1 MKKIVL
7 MAILSSML
15 IILSA
20 MPLWDKPVPIRT
32 GDNIEW
38 SRCGAVTADG
48 SMIYVWSGTSRG
60 DGDIYAQKVNG
71 NGVVVWDEPLL
82 VDGKSFKQSFPV
94 ITKTTDNNFII
105 AWLDYGEDFKSI
117 IKAQKITANG
127 QILWVDGGVP
137 VRSIPQDKMD
147 FEIIADNNNGA
158 YIAWIDKRD
167 SYKVYGQHLDAYG
180 NSLWTLDGI
189 PLAPISDDIVNFS
202 MATDTSGALVVA
214 HFKVVNYVYSLIV
227 NKILSNGQF
236 AWSQPLQIAD
246 NNHNGNYV
254 QVAAINDSA
263 VVVTWVSQTISSYL
277 GDQVLAQRVNH
288 DGTLGWLS
296 PAPAHT
302 VSVDNPYSTRN
313 PRIIKAIDNAV
324 IISWVDY
331 RANYDYGNIYL
342 QRIDANGNVQ
352 WNPAG
357 VPAALTDYAQSNPRL
372 TSNNN
377 GGCFVTW
384 EDYRNDGYFNT
395 DIYAQHISMLGD
407 KMWNPSGL
415 PVCNASL
422 AQTAPMVRQIGN
434 NVLFGWKDERN
445 GSPSLYYNVIN
456 RLGVPQV
463 ASDGVCLHQGLA
475 GKEYFYDYL
484 SLPRSNDVALLWTE
498 SRGSLGNRIYL
509 QFLNPD
515 GSVDLE
521 ANGRPITDSLSED
534 NYLDRMDAIVTP
546 DDYIAVTWVE
556 NTRVKAQLIDNNGN
570 RLWGNNG
577 LTLTDTEP
585 IRQEYPKV
593 SYENGAFY
601 FGWSELQEIQT
612 NMGMMHLYRIYGQKI
627 VNNEKQWGP
636 GGILI
641 SDTLPNDTDY
651 EANLRQVKGRY
662 FVWTKVNF
670 NLNDDWLQCI
680 QVKLVNPDGTTAPGW
695 DNAGNSVSS
704 NTSSYI
710 AHDRSQCIQT
720 SAGLVVAW
728 LNFNDLGTF
737 LYGQLLSESGA
748 LSWNPEG
755 ILLTGENLSIDSFTL
770 CESNNNL
777 IVAWVKQQNQ
787 DRSYIKAQKFDLSAN
802 PLWGENGILVSDNL
816 PNTHASE
823 AYPITFSNSGI
834 LFCWVQC
841 IVEPYIYDYQYDIC
855 YRYLNPDGSWVSNSL
870 ASLVIMSPDS
880 QYSPRLALVNN
891 EVIVTWIDSDLF
903 FEHNRCDEEIWEYY
917 NLFAQKLSNEVV
929 GNIDDVTPIPQI
941 YLKQNY
947 PNPFNPETNI
957 SFSLKQTSEIELC
970 IYNLKGQMVKTLQ
983 KGLMDKGNHS
993 LVWKGTDDN
1002 DKPVAS
1008 GVYLYRL
1015 SSGKAQTSRKMVL
1028 LK

>member
-7 MAILSSML
+7 IAILSSML

-38 SRCGAVTADG
+38 SRCGALTADG

-94 ITKTTDNNFII
+94 ITRTTDNNFII

-147 FEIIADNNNGA
+147 FEIMADNNNGA
-158 YIAWIDKRD
+158 YIAWIDSRE
-167 SYKVYGQHLDAYG
+167 SQTKVYGQHLDTYG
-180 NSLWTLDGI
+180 NSLWALDGI
-189 PLAPISDDIVNFS
+189 QLSTSTNLIHSFS
-202 MATDTSGALVVA
+202 MATDTSGAMSIAYLDRLQNDYQLYATRV
-214 HFKVVNYVYSLIV
+214 
-227 NKILSNGQF
+227 LSNGEF
-236 AWSQPLQIAD
+236 AWSQSTSITASDLVGMD
-246 NNHNGNYV
+246 V
-254 QVAAINDSA
+254 QMTAINDTA
-263 VVVTWVSQTISSYL
+263 FVVTWIGTTPAYGL
-277 GDQVLAQRVNH
+277 QVYAQRINH
-288 DGTLGWLS
+288 DGSLGWQNPV
-296 PAPAHT
+296 PA
-302 VSVDNPYSTRN
+302 VSMPINGYVWAYNQQ
-313 PRIIKAIDNAV
+313 IINTIDNAV
-324 IISWVDY
+324 IIAWICINDNPDV
-331 RANYDYGNIYL
+331 NNIFL
-342 QRIDANGNVQ
+342 QKIGSDGTIL

-357 VPAALTDYAQSNPRL
+357 VAAAFTDFNQSNPRL
-372 TSNNN
+372 TTNNN

-384 EDYRNDGYFNT
+384 EDSRNGGYPNT

-415 PVCNASL
+415 AICNASL
-422 AQTAPMVRQIGN
+422 TQTAPMVRQIGN
-434 NVLFGWKDERN
+434 NVLFGWEDERN
-445 GSPSLYYNVIN
+445 GSPSLYYNVIS

-463 ASDGVCLHQGLA
+463 ATDGVCLHQGLA
-475 GKEYFYDYL
+475 GEENFYDYL
-484 SLPRSNDVALLWTE
+484 SLPRSNDVALLWRD
-498 SRGSLGNRIYL
+498 SRRGSLGINIYL

-521 ANGRPITDSLSED
+521 ANGRPITDLL
-534 NYLDRMDAIVTP
+534 NNGYNQNQLDAIVTP
-546 DDYIAVTWVE
+546 DDYVAVTWVE
-556 NTRVKAQLIDNNGN
+556 DYKVKAQLLDNNGN

-577 LTLTDTEP
+577 LTLTTTDHP
-585 IRQEYPKV
+585 YQNNPKI

-601 FGWSELQEIQT
+601 FGWSELVEIQT
-612 NMGMMHLYRIYGQKI
+612 ATDIDIYYRVYGQKI

-641 SDTLPNDTDY
+641 SDSLPNDTAY
-651 EANLRQVKGRY
+651 NAYMEQIKGRY
-662 FVWTKVNF
+662 FVWTKHSYD
-670 NLNDDWLQCI
+670 LNSYLRNNS

-695 DNAGNSVSS
+695 DIAGNLVSS
-704 NTSSYI
+704 ITSSFI
-710 AHDRSQCIQT
+710 SQYSPQCVQT
-720 SAGLVVAW
+720 STGLVVAW
-728 LNFNDLGTF
+728 LGYNDLGTF
-737 LYGQLLSESGA
+737 LYGQLLSEAGA
-748 LSWNPEG
+748 LSWNTEG
-755 ILLTGENLSIDSFTL
+755 VLIAEVTNNGQYFTL
-770 CESNNNL
+770 VESNNSL
-777 IVAWVKQQNQ
+777 LFFWYERQNPYQ
-787 DRSYIKAQKFDLSAN
+787 FCLKAQKYDLSAN
-802 PLWGENGILVSDNL
+802 PLWSENGILVSDNL
-816 PNTHASE
+816 PNTQAGNAE
-823 AYPITFSNSGI
+823 AVTFSNGGI
-834 LFCWVQC
+834 LVSWWQR
-841 IVEPYIYDYQYDIC
+841 IVEPVTFNFQHDIC
-855 YRYLNPDGSWVSNSL
+855 YRYLNPDGSWVSNSP
-870 ASLVIMSPDS
+870 ASLVLMSPDS
-880 QYSPRLALVNN
+880 QYNPRLALVNN
-891 EVIVTWIDSDLF
+891 EAIVTWIDSDLF